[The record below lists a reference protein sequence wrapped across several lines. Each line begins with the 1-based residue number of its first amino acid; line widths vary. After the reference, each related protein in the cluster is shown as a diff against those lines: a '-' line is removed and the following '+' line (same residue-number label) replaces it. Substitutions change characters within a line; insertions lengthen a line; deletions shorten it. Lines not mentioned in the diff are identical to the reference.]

1 MILDDLETIR
11 FEALPEILMYAVV
24 MHCRVKEKRVILL
37 NSFVR
42 RF

>member
-1 MILDDLETIR
+1 MDLDDLEMIR
-11 FEALPEILMYAVV
+11 SEALPEILMHAVV
-24 MHCRVKEKRVILL
+24 MHCRVKEKRVVLL